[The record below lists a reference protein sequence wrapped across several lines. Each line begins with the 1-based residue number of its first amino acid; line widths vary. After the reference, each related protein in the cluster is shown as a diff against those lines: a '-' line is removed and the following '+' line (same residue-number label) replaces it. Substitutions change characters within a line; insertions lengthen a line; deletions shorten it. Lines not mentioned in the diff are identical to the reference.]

1 MLNPGDPAQSTV
13 SLPWWRGRVQSGA
26 VLSRLGSGGPVWGV
40 SDDTLL
46 TVLLSPAGLHCLA
59 RLPHQEAAGRQGS
72 KLLFTPALS
81 VLGKHGLECFAQD
94 NSLWILWVGPGSQE
108 AP

>member
-40 SDDTLL
+40 SDDPFL
-46 TVLLSPAGLHCLA
+46 TALLSPTGLHCSA
-59 RLPHQEAAGRQGS
+59 RLPRQEAAGRQGC

-81 VLGKHGLECFAQD
+81 VLGKHEAGMLCPGRFSVD
-94 NSLWILWVGPGSQE
+94 PVGGTRIPGG
-108 AP
+108 P